1 MKNLSIL
8 YLFVIFFTLLIFLA
22 YLPEDLPYE
31 VSIFE
36 FCVILSSFVLSCG
49 CLAALTNKATKSV
62 YKETDI
68 KLGRM
73 FQIVKKHK
81 TSNDNNMYLIKEE
94 EDTVFYHLNSKMNLG
109 EEGEKF
115 IMGKYNNEL
124 HSFTA

>member
-1 MKNLSIL
+1 MKNLSHLYSFIIL
-8 YLFVIFFTLLIFLA
+8 VTLLVFFVYIPENLPDEFNVFELYIIF
-22 YLPEDLPYE
+22 
-31 VSIFE
+31 
-36 FCVILSSFVLSCG
+36 SFLLSCG